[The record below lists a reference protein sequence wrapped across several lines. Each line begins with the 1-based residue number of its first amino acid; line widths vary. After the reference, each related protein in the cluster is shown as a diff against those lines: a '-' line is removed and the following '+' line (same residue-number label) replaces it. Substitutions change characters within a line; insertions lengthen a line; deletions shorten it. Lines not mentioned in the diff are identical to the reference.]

1 MLVGEPPTGHPML
14 TLYSFVISHFSEKL
28 RWTLRAADIPF
39 TERPLTPGLHM
50 PVTVA
55 LGRRGTSVPIVVGD
69 GMRVQGSD
77 AILQRLAMR
86 GLIDGLLPDDD
97 EARDEAL
104 AAAARH
110 DGLGR
115 AVMIAGYSGLLEQ
128 PDEVYRVWT
137 LASSRLERRL
147 LKTLMPAMLPGFRK
161 QFGLSSAG
169 IVRARDTITQ
179 TLDEVAARRGD
190 RPYLGLRFGIEDL
203 TVCALLAPLAGPA
216 QHPVYAHPRFRA
228 GAADAVAPWA
238 DHPTLAWVREIYAR
252 DRPEE
257 PDDAPLV
264 RAAARFD

>member
-1 MLVGEPPTGHPML
+1 ML

-28 RWTLRAADIPF
+28 RWTLRAAEVPF
-39 TERPLTPGLHM
+39 TERALTPGLHM
-50 PVTVA
+50 PATLA
-55 LGRRGTSVPIVVGD
+55 LGRRGTSVPVVVGD

-77 AILQRLAMR
+77 AILHRLSTR
-86 GLIDGLLPDDD
+86 GLIDDLLPEEDD
-97 EARDEAL
+97 ARDDAL

-115 AVMIAGYSGLLEQ
+115 AVILAGYAPLLEQ

-137 LASSRLERRL
+137 LASNVVERRL
-147 LKTLMPAMLPGFRK
+147 LKAAMPVMLPGFRRR
-161 QFGLSSAG
+161 FGLSSAG
-169 IVRARDTITQ
+169 VGRARAKIAQ
-179 TLDEVAARRGD
+179 TLDEVAARRGE
-190 RPYLGLRFGIEDL
+190 RPYLGPRFGIEDL

-216 QHPVYAHPRFRA
+216 RHPVYAHPRFKA
-228 GAADAVAPWA
+228 GIADAVAEWR
-238 DHPTLAWVREIYAR
+238 DHPTMAWVREVYAR